1 MPIPST
7 TMESLMPRMLRSFII
22 GLSCVLGAGS
32 AFALEPVSGGDPLS
46 RRMDQLCTSF
56 TPMPGGLDTMF
67 TNEFIKAVPIPRLL
81 AGIQQLQTM
90 AGTCTGWALTKRE
103 GEWAASTSMQ
113 TSGGYTIPVD
123 IRIESQPPHRISGL
137 MLRPPSKNVATMD
150 SLLADLKTFPGTTSL
165 HAVNL
170 TKGTTVASWNPDAVL
185 PLGSTF
191 KLYILGELVRSVD
204 AGQHRWDEVIAL
216 DSNRFSL
223 PSGILQKWPHGAPV
237 TLHTLASLMI
247 SISDNTA
254 TDHLLL
260 HLGRNKVEAIQS
272 VMGHRQPGLNSP
284 FMTTR
289 DMFLIKFSE
298 DGSRAQ
304 RYASLDA
311 KQRMNMLE
319 KEIVP
324 LPLSDVAMADKV
336 VMPDKVEWFA
346 TTPDLTKAMNWLRMQ
361 ADKPKLSP
369 LLGVLGINKGVT
381 IDEHR
386 WSYAGYKGGSEPGVI
401 NMTYLLR
408 ATDGD
413 WYSIS
418 CSWMNTKE
426 SVDEARFAG
435 IVQKALELLR

>member
-1 MPIPST
+1 MPILST
-7 TMESLMPRMLRSFII
+7 ITATIMSRMLRSFII
-22 GLSCVLGAGS
+22 GISCIVGS
-32 AFALEPVSGGDPLS
+32 GTAFALEPVSGGDPLS

-67 TNEFIKAVPIPRLL
+67 TSEFIKAVPVPRLL

-103 GEWAASTSMQ
+103 GEWAASAAMQ
-113 TSGGYTIPVD
+113 TSGGYTVPVD

-137 MLRPPSKNVATMD
+137 MLRPPSRNVATMD
-150 SLLADLKTFPGTTSL
+150 SLLADLRTFPGTTSL

-170 TKGTTVASWNPDAVL
+170 TKGTTIASYNPDAAL
-185 PLGSTF
+185 PIGSTF
-191 KLYILGELVRSVD
+191 KLYVLGELVRSID
-204 AGQHRWDEVIAL
+204 AGQHRWDEVLSL
-216 DSNRFSL
+216 DSSRFSL
-223 PSGILQKWPHGAPV
+223 PSGFLQKWPNGSPI

-260 HLGRNKVEAIQS
+260 HLGRTKVEAVQS
-272 VMGHRQPGLNSP
+272 VMGHGQPSLNNP

-289 DMFLIKFSE
+289 DMFLIKFSG
-298 DGSRAQ
+298 DSSRAR
-304 RYASLDA
+304 RYASLDTR
-311 KQRMNMLE
+311 QRTDMLD
-319 KEIVP
+319 KE
-324 LPLSDVAMADKV
+324 VASIPVSEVDFADKV
-336 VMPDKVEWFA
+336 VMPDRIEWFA
-346 TTPDLTKAMNWLRMQ
+346 TTPDLTKAMNWLRLQ

-381 IDEHR
+381 IDERR

-413 WYSIS
+413 WYAIS